1 MCTECK
7 KSYTALWN
15 IQVLDRTIGFR
26 EICETTDEEY
36 AINKRWRLRR
46 NKQKLN
52 KLQSVS
58 CAQYIKDN
66 LLRAHI

>member
-7 KSYTALWN
+7 KCYTLLWN

-26 EICETTDEEY
+26 EICETADEEY
-36 AINKRWRLRR
+36 AIKKRWRLRR

-58 CAQYIKDN
+58 RAQYIKDN